1 MAYSIDLRT
10 RVIRFVESGGSIAE
24 AARRFEIHR
33 STVYEWL
40 HLKKETASLSKRPL
54 SRKALK
60 ISDDILKQRVSE
72 NPDMLLKEHA
82 AYFGVRVQ
90 SISMA
95 LQRIGITRKKRPR
108 STKNEMNSKELSI

>member
-54 SRKALK
+54 NRRALK
-60 ISDDILKQRVSE
+60 LSHDILKQRISE
-72 NPDMLLKEHA
+72 NPDMLLKDHA
-82 AYFGVRVQ
+82 AYFGVRLQ

-95 LQRIGITRKKRPR
+95 LKRIGITRKKRRP
-108 STKNEMNSKELSI
+108 STKNEMNLKEPTI